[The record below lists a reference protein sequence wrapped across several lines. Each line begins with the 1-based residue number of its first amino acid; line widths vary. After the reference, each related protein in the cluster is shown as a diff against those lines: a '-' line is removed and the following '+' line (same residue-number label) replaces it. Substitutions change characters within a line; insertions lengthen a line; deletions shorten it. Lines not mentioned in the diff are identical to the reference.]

1 MPLTYEEFEHVE
13 MRVGRIIKAEEFLN
27 ARKPAFKLWIDF
39 GLELGIKQ
47 SSAQITKLYTLDDLL
62 GRQVIAVTNFAP
74 RQIATFISEVLVLG
88 LVGDGEGE
96 VILLQPDRKVTNG
109 LRVF

>member
-1 MPLTYEEFEHVE
+1 MSLTYEEFEKVE
-13 MRVGRIIKAEEFLN
+13 MRVGRIIKAEAFPN

-47 SSAQITKLYTLDDLL
+47 SSAQITILYTLEELV

-88 LVGDGEGE
+88 LVGGGEGE

-109 LRVF
+109 LRVL

>member
-1 MPLTYEEFEHVE
+1 MPLTYEEFEKVE
-13 MRVGRIIKAEEFLN
+13 MRVGRIVKAEEFPN

-39 GLELGIKQ
+39 GIELGIKQ
-47 SSAQITKLYTLDDLL
+47 SSAQITKLYDLDELV

-88 LVGDGEGE
+88 LVGGGEGE

-109 LRVF
+109 LRVL

>member
-1 MPLTYEEFEHVE
+1 MPLTYEEFEKVE
-13 MRVGRIIKAEEFLN
+13 MRVGRIVKAEEFPN

-39 GLELGIKQ
+39 GIELGIKQ
-47 SSAQITKLYTLDDLL
+47 SSAQITKLYDLDELV

-88 LVGDGEGE
+88 LVGGGEGE
-96 VILLQPDRKVTNG
+96 VILLEPDRKVTNG
-109 LRVF
+109 LRVL